1 MHPEIEKLIRKVEIL
16 SRLAEISM
24 VLNSTVHLDSL
35 LAHLMDA
42 AAEITDSEAA
52 SVLLWNPRTHEL
64 YFAATTTSSAAL
76 NLLNQPVP
84 LEGSIAGTVMRELR
98 IVQVDQ
104 VEGDPRHYAKTDEE
118 TDFETRSII
127 GVPMTVREKPIGVL
141 EVLNRRGQ
149 PWDEDDHY
157 YLSTLAALA
166 AVAIE
171 SAQLV
176 SALQEANN
184 ELSELDKLKNDF
196 IAIASHEL
204 RTPLGV
210 ILGYSSFLQ
219 QTSDDNTRDQVGKVV
234 SSALQL
240 RRIIEDM
247 TNLRYLKQGEA
258 DLQREVVSLGK
269 LLADVQSDMLT
280 MVETKQHRLA
290 LELPDED
297 VLVDIDPIRIEMA
310 LTNILNNA
318 LRFTPEGGHIS
329 IHTEVRGEREAWVSV
344 TDSGIGLTEAQLER
358 VFEEFYQVDDHMT
371 RRYSGLGIGL
381 SIARA
386 LVEAHGGRIW
396 ASSPG
401 LNQGATFTM
410 ALPLAKETVTGD

>member
-24 VLNSTVHLDSL
+24 VLNSTVQLDSL

-64 YFAATTTSSAAL
+64 YFAATTSSSAAL

-104 VEGDPRHYAKTDEE
+104 VEGDPRHYGKTDEE

-149 PWDEDDHY
+149 PWNEDDHY

-219 QTSDDNTRDQVGKVV
+219 QTSDDNTREQVGKVV

-258 DLQREVVSLGK
+258 DLQREVVSLSK

-297 VLVDIDPIRIEMA
+297 VLVDVDPIRIEMA

-318 LRFTPEGGHIS
+318 LRFTPEGGNIS
-329 IHTEVRGEREAWVSV
+329 IHTEVRGEREVWVSV

-396 ASSPG
+396 ASSTG
-401 LNQGATFTM
+401 LNEGATFTM
-410 ALPLAKETVTGD
+410 ALPLAKETIAGD